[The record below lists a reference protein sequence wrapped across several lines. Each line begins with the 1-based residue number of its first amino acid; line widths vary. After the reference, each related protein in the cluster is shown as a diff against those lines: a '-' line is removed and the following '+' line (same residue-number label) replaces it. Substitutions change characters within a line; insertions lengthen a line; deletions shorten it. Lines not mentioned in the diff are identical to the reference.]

1 MVWDDSDPSGSVKQF
16 VDESITEKTEALV
29 RRKPYYSHEPS
40 GDFIYGKSNQLYG
53 ALLRTEY
60 YRGSELVSVVE
71 NNYSEKKSGYSGK
84 YSVFTTHRENLDI
97 DTYRQLDKEVTKR
110 YYTSEGK
117 RHVFSTEK
125 RYAYDYDFLD
135 PGFSLKP
142 RRVETMRS
150 DSTAVVDTYDY
161 LLNYPAILSYPKR
174 TEGEHNRASR
184 ILFNTGPCLQQK
196 VQSRTD
202 KQADFRDEVVYRRY
216 DASGNAVEIAGKDGT
231 PVSFLW
237 SYNNCF
243 PIARIENATIDEVCA
258 ALEIESADEWTY
270 DSVPDSD
277 VRVRIGSLRE
287 LLPDARV
294 TTYEYVS
301 LHGVTAITD
310 PNGVTTRF
318 YYYNYSRLT
327 GRFYLD

>member
-1 MVWDDSDPSGSVKQF
+1 M
-16 VDESITEKTEALV
+16 
-29 RRKPYYSHEPS
+29 
-40 GDFIYGKSNQLYG
+40 
-53 ALLRTEY
+53 
-60 YRGSELVSVVE
+60 
-71 NNYSEKKSGYSGK
+71 
-84 YSVFTTHRENLDI
+84 
-97 DTYRQLDKEVTKR
+97 
-110 YYTSEGK
+110 
-117 RHVFSTEK
+117 
-125 RYAYDYDFLD
+125 
-135 PGFSLKP
+135 
-142 RRVETMRS
+142 
-150 DSTAVVDTYDY
+150 
-161 LLNYPAILSYPKR
+161 
-174 TEGEHNRASR
+174 
-184 ILFNTGPCLQQK
+184 
-196 VQSRTD
+196 QSRTD

-318 YYYNYSRLT
+318 DYDNYSRLT
-327 GRFYLD
+327 GSYYLDENARKVMLQKYVYHFGK